1 MKSFEKQFKDATRN
15 IEVGTPKYLEIKA
28 YYDKKEYQLDV
39 LNKYRADVCGRIISH
54 YRQFPKLQV
63 SSIHNINTDKLIKLG
78 IAARL
83 MHEALEEAGL
93 IPKNA
98 TGTTIHNNPEF

>member
-1 MKSFEKQFKDATRN
+1 MNSFEKQFKDATRN
-15 IEVGTPKYLEIKA
+15 VEVGSPKYHEIKA

-39 LNKYRADVCGRIISH
+39 LNKYRSDVCGRIISH

-63 SSIHNINTDKLIKLG
+63 STIHNITTDKLLKLG
-78 IAARL
+78 VATKL

-93 IPKNA
+93 IPKA
-98 TGTTIHNNPEF
+98 TSGITQNNNPEF